1 MLAEAHG
8 DITLLKFDRLS
19 REGGFIHAVAG
30 KPHNYAPHRGVG
42 RERAMEARRRVCEIL
57 DLPLERLTAPA
68 QVMAGEVLRIE
79 PRDWGRG
86 RDGRSSAIPY
96 VDGLICDTP
105 NVPIVLLSADC
116 PLICVYDPD
125 RRAVG
130 ALHAGWQGTVAR
142 AAQNLV
148 AQMWRS
154 FGSEPDR
161 LLVGISPSAGPCCYE
176 VGEDVRRIA
185 ATRLD
190 NAGECVAV
198 RNGRLTF
205 DLWEAN
211 RSQLVQAGVQ
221 PKNIE
226 LAGICSICDRRFWS
240 HRRDGH
246 DAGRNAMFV
255 ALKT

>member
-1 MLAEAHG
+1 MLAETHG
-8 DITLLKFDRLS
+8 DITLLRFDHLA
-19 REGGFIHAVAG
+19 REGGFVHAVAG
-30 KPHNYAPHRGVG
+30 KPHNYAPHRGIG

-79 PRDWGRG
+79 PPDWGRG

-96 VDGLICDTP
+96 VDGLICDSP

-116 PLICVYDPD
+116 PLICAYDPD

-130 ALHAGWQGTVAR
+130 ALHVGWQGTVAG
-142 AAQNLV
+142 AALNLV
-148 AQMWRS
+148 AQMRRN
-154 FGSEPDR
+154 FGTDPAH

-176 VGEDVRRIA
+176 VGDDVRRIA
-185 ATRLD
+185 AARLE
-190 NAGECVAV
+190 NADQCLAV

-211 RSQLVQAGVQ
+211 RSQLVREGVR
-221 PKNIE
+221 PENIE
-226 LAGICSICDRRFWS
+226 LPRICTICDHSFWS
-240 HRRDGH
+240 HRREGH

-255 ALKT
+255 ALKA